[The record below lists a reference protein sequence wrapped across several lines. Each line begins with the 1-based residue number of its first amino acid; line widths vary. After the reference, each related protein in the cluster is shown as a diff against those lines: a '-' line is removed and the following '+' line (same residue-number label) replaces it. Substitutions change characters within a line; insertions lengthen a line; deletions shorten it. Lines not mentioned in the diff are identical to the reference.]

1 MKQCLETLSKQMPAA
16 NTHLSFSAAAAHT
29 ATDADVI
36 TDAEKHLHCLHCKTA
51 PLSGH
56 WVQQHP
62 T

>member
-1 MKQCLETLSKQMPAA
+1 MKQCLETLSKQMP
-16 NTHLSFSAAAAHT
+16 AAHT

-56 WVQQHP
+56 
-62 T
+62 

>member
-16 NTHLSFSAAAAHT
+16 HTHLSFSAAAAHT

-56 WVQQHP
+56 
-62 T
+62 